1 MVDPAG
7 TAPPTSPKE
16 DLQHIEESGVS
27 NPTTFVGSDHAIN
40 KRDDYDP
47 KDQEMVKDSDVLPVP
62 QWWLAKYLPGY
73 SPKRML
79 EFKSARTYY
88 WAINLLA
95 GLAILFYG
103 YDQGVMS
110 LVNLNEDYLTKM
122 GIYPTVGNQRNTA
135 ALGGIVA
142 VYYGG
147 SLIGALFGGEL
158 ADRAGRITAIMLG
171 VMVSIIGAVFQSS
184 AQNITW
190 MCCARVVTGLGVGA
204 IDAVIPVWSSEVSSH
219 QARGSFLAIEF
230 FLNIAGLSLAY
241 WIEIFA
247 DFNANKVM
255 AWRTPLALQ
264 IVFLLTILILIPF
277 FPESPRWLAK
287 VGRVN
292 EARKVLRAT
301 RAADIDIEPEL
312 RSIVKNINADREA
325 EMENNSY
332 WRMIWPKMVE
342 IEVEV
347 DREDGKGTRIE
358 VRRQRDKGQRELRKR
373 VVLSVWLQIMQELTG
388 IGVVTVYAVDL
399 MQGAGFPQQ
408 EAKLLA
414 GFNDISYMFCV
425 LFAVFTLDRCG
436 RRSTMV
442 WGALVMALL
451 LLLGGILDKYAQ
463 QPGPH
468 QKQFGSAVIALV
480 FLYTGTFG
488 ATWLVTPWLYPTE
501 LFPTFVRAKGGAWSV
516 VGWSIGNGVVTMIT
530 PFLVQA
536 IGYGVLLLLFGLNI
550 FVIPFII
557 LMYPETS
564 GRPLEQIDDYFSNS
578 DSWNVFTASK
588 QIKDSGVSDWRWTR
602 KYHGGYEHGSSS
614 DSGNPED
621 EEKARAVEK
630 LGGTHQHGN
639 GILGQLRRVGSN
651 AGYDRGSKYDQD
663 IIKEHGT
670 PNADGKQALTFGNL
684 LSKTHCKDS
693 ELRYAALATRLM
705 PCLADALNMTLRK
718 AKKKGIVSFDGEIL
732 MQGRKVSG
740 RTPEAD
746 DDIPIVLL
754 SEEIK

>member
-1 MVDPAG
+1 MAEKQ
-7 TAPPTSPKE
+7 PT
-16 DLQHIEESGVS
+16 DQHIETVSGA
-27 NPTTFVGSDHAIN
+27 NTTTDVGSRSISAIEPYDLKDHAIV
-40 KRDDYDP
+40 
-47 KDQEMVKDSDVLPVP
+47 QDSDVQPLPE
-62 QWWLAKYLPGY
+62 WWVAKYLPGY
-73 SPKRML
+73 SPGRML
-79 EFKSARTYY
+79 KFKSAKTYY
-88 WAINLLA
+88 WAINMLA

-122 GIYPTVGNQRNTA
+122 GIYPTTGNQRNTA

-158 ADRAGRITAIMLG
+158 ADRAGRITAIMIG
-171 VMVSIIGAVFQSS
+171 VIVSVIGAIFQAS

-219 QARGSFLAIEF
+219 QARGSFLAVEF
-230 FLNIAGLSLAY
+230 FLNIAGLALAY

-247 DFNANKVM
+247 DMNTNKVM

-264 IVFLLTILILIPF
+264 IVFLLTILILVPF

-287 VGRVN
+287 VGRVS
-292 EARKVLRAT
+292 EARTVLRAT
-301 RAADIDIEPEL
+301 RSAEIDIEPEL
-312 RSIVKNINADREA
+312 RSIVNNINADRTA

-332 WRMIWPKMVE
+332 WRMMFPKMVE
-342 IEVEV
+342 
-347 DREDGKGTRIE
+347 
-358 VRRQRDKGQRELRKR
+358 RDKGQRELRKR

-388 IGVVTVYAVDL
+388 IGVVTVYAVSI
-399 MQGAGFPQQ
+399 MTGAGFSQQ

-442 WGALVMALL
+442 WGAAVMALV

-463 QPGPH
+463 TPGPN
-468 QKQFGSAVIALV
+468 QRMYGSAVIALV
-480 FLYTGTFG
+480 YLYTGTFG

-516 VGWSIGNGVVTMIT
+516 VGWSIGNGVITMIT
-530 PFLVQA
+530 PFLIQA

-557 LMYPETS
+557 FMYPETS
-564 GRPLEQIDDYFSNS
+564 GRPLEQIDTYFSNS

-588 QIKDSGVSDWRWTR
+588 QVKDKGYADWQWTKKYSGSI
-602 KYHGGYEHGSSS
+602 EH
-614 DSGNPED
+614 DSADNAEVVGD
-621 EEKARAVEK
+621 EEKPGSAEQPGRTK
-630 LGGTHQHGN
+630 QHGN
-639 GILGQLRRVGSN
+639 GFFGQLKRKGSN
-651 AGYDRGSKYDQD
+651 AG
-663 IIKEHGT
+663 
-670 PNADGKQALTFGNL
+670 
-684 LSKTHCKDS
+684 
-693 ELRYAALATRLM
+693 LM
-705 PCLADALNMTLRK
+705 
-718 AKKKGIVSFDGEIL
+718 
-732 MQGRKVSG
+732 
-740 RTPEAD
+740 
-746 DDIPIVLL
+746 
-754 SEEIK
+754 